1 MESILFCTRL
11 FGMDIIMRLEME
23 SGFPLEDEYTSENH
37 TDLFLE
43 KISKTNIKYEAL
55 ENEEGTFIIYGYK

>member
-1 MESILFCTRL
+1 
-11 FGMDIIMRLEME
+11 MRLEME

-37 TDLFLE
+37 TDIFLE

-55 ENEEGTFIIYGYK
+55 EDEEGTFIIYGYK